1 MAHHIAEVLFTVLEV
16 LIAVACCLGNLP
28 VIWAVWKC
36 GAMRRQATFCFI
48 ISLAIAD
55 VLVGAVAVP
64 LRVVADSR
72 VQMSFYSCLTLTCMI
87 LIVTRVSV
95 FFQLALTVDRFLR
108 VIIPLRYKTTVTIQR
123 SWWVVAACWLTAAT
137 VGFTPLMGWNNHN
150 GTSQNMT
157 HCQFLNVMSMSYL
170 VTYFYICFLIPML
183 VMTTLYGCIFTIIH
197 RQLRK
202 TSTGVSS
209 SYYYKERN
217 LTRSLVLVLVLFAVC
232 WLPIHLMDMADFH
245 GLAVPI
251 EAVYVGILLSQAS
264 SAINPIIYA
273 FKIQHIRAP
282 LKTIWRKV
290 FLCKEEVEAPRSS
303 QTPGFDKSSN
313 PKDTTC
319 DKEGETVESTE
330 QG

>member
-1 MAHHIAEVLFTVLEV
+1 MADHITKVLFTVLEV
-16 LIAVACCLGNLP
+16 LIAVACCLGNLL

-36 GAMRRQATFCFI
+36 GAMRRQATFCLI
-48 ISLAIAD
+48 ISLAVAD
-55 VLVGAVAVP
+55 FLVGAVVVP
-64 LRVVADSR
+64 LRVVTDNR
-72 VQMSFYSCLTLTCMI
+72 VQMPFYSCLSLTCMVMF
-87 LIVTRVSV
+87 LTRVPV
-95 FFQLALTVDRFLR
+95 FCQLALTVDRFLR
-108 VIIPLRYKTTVTIQR
+108 VIIPLRYKTTVTVQR

-137 VGFTPLMGWNNHN
+137 VGFTPFMGWNNLSSK
-150 GTSQNMT
+150 SQNMT
-157 HCQFLNVMSMSYL
+157 HCQFLSVMSLSYM
-170 VTYFYICFLIPML
+170 VYIYFYTCFLIPML

-251 EAVYVGILLSQAS
+251 EAFYVGILLSQAN

-273 FKIQHIRAP
+273 LKIQHIRAP

-303 QTPGFDKSSN
+303 QIDQPDIRT
-313 PKDTTC
+313 
-319 DKEGETVESTE
+319 
-330 QG
+330 